1 MRYITLD
8 YDKCHNMDIIDYDDE
23 KKLTT
28 MVSSIYFWV
37 TGLV

>member
-8 YDKCHNMDIIDYDDE
+8 YDKCHNMDIIDYDDA